1 MLKFFKVNDPYL
13 LAVIFLLLLAI
24 RTVGLFVELPMLET
38 QFKWL
43 LLGERLGQGFR
54 MYSET
59 YDYTGPL
66 AAYTYK
72 LVDLIVG
79 RSWMGHQVLGTLIV
93 MIQAGILNIILLRN
107 NAFKE
112 NNYFPAF
119 FYILA
124 ASAIPDAYA
133 LSPQLM
139 SLTFILLSMNNI
151 FRRIDNEVQDELFLY
166 AGLYLGIAMLFY
178 LPAVVYFVILLSSL
192 LLFSSPAARRLLLF
206 FYGLVLPV
214 LIAFCYFYWHG
225 AHWAF
230 VDSYLLRGIFDTHS
244 FNVGIVSLLISA
256 SIFLVLSFLTI
267 LSVLSRGKYANFQT
281 KIQQVMILTIGGGIL
296 AMLVSVEI
304 VPSQLILFVPA
315 LSFFL
320 SHYVLLL
327 RKPFYQFTV
336 PYLLVI
342 GLLVYPYLS
351 IHQSNQKLIEPKEL
365 KQEKLLYF
373 GSGMEQYQFYQIGS
387 PFLDQKLS
395 TRWLGKLDYYQ
406 PAARIYDNLMA
417 SDPDVIIDDQG
428 VVSKLFFRF
437 PQLEARYERR
447 GSSYFRIRD

>member
-1 MLKFFKVNDPYL
+1 MLRFFKVNDPYL
-13 LAVIFLLLLAI
+13 LVVIFLLLIAV
-24 RTVGLFVELPMLET
+24 RTTGIFFELPLLET

-43 LLGERLGQGFR
+43 LLGERLGEGFR

-72 LVDLIVG
+72 FVDLITG
-79 RSWMGHQVLGTLIV
+79 RSWITHQILATIIV
-93 MIQAGILNIILLRN
+93 MIQASILNVILLRN
-107 NAFKE
+107 GAFKE

-119 FYILA
+119 FYMLA
-124 ASAIPDAYA
+124 ASAIPDAYSF
-133 LSPQLM
+133 SPQLM
-139 SLTFILLSMNNI
+139 SLTFILLSLNNI

-178 LPAVVYFVILLSSL
+178 LPAVVYFVVMLSSL
-192 LLFSSPAARRLLLF
+192 LLFSSPATRRLMLF
-206 FYGLVLPV
+206 FYGLIVPLI
-214 LIAFCYFYWHG
+214 IAFCYFYWHG

-230 VDSYLLRGIFDTHS
+230 IDSYLVRGILNTHS
-244 FNVGIVSLLISA
+244 FNVGIVPLLISA
-256 SIFLVLSFLTI
+256 SFLLFLFLLTI
-267 LSVLSRGKYANFQT
+267 LSVLSKGKYANFQT

-296 AMLVSVEI
+296 AMLVSVELG
-304 VPSQLILFVPA
+304 PSQLILFVPA

-327 RKPFYQFTV
+327 RKPFYKLTL
-336 PYLLVI
+336 PYLLVV
-342 GLLVYPYLS
+342 GLLCYPYLPF
-351 IHQSNQKLIEPKEL
+351 HETNLKLSESPEP

-373 GSGMEQYQFYQIGS
+373 GKDLAEYQSYRMAS

-395 TRWLGKLDYYQ
+395 ARWLKKLDYYQ
-406 PAARIYDNLMA
+406 PAARIQDNLLA

-447 GSSYFRIRD
+447 GSNYYKIQD

>member
-1 MLKFFKVNDPYL
+1 MLRFFKVNDPYL
-13 LAVIFLLLLAI
+13 LVVIFLMLIAV
-24 RTVGLFVELPMLET
+24 RTAGIFLELPMLET

-43 LLGERLGQGFR
+43 LLGERLGEGFR

-72 LVDLIVG
+72 LVDLITG
-79 RSWMGHQVLGTLIV
+79 RSWLAHQILSTILV
-93 MIQAGILNIILLRN
+93 MIQASILNIILLRN
-107 NAFKE
+107 GAFKE

-119 FYILA
+119 FYMLA

-133 LSPQLM
+133 FSPQLM
-139 SLTFILLSMNNI
+139 SLTFILLSLNNI

-178 LPAVVYFVILLSSL
+178 LPAVVYFVVMLSSL
-192 LLFSSPAARRLLLF
+192 LLFSSPATRRLMLF
-206 FYGLVLPV
+206 FYGLIVPLI
-214 LIAFCYFYWHG
+214 IAFCYFYWHD

-230 VDSYLLRGIFDTHS
+230 IDSYLIRGIFNTRS
-244 FNVGIVSLLISA
+244 FNVGMIQLLVSA
-256 SIFLVLSFLTI
+256 SFLLFLSFLTI
-267 LSVLSRGKYANFQT
+267 LSVLSKGKYANFQT

-296 AMLVSVEI
+296 AMLVSVELG
-304 VPSQLILFVPA
+304 PSQLILFVPA

-327 RKPFYQFTV
+327 RKRFYQFTL
-336 PYLLVI
+336 PYLMVV
-342 GLLVYPYLS
+342 GLLLFPYLS
-351 IHQSNQKLIEPKEL
+351 FHQTNLEL
-365 KQEKLLYF
+365 TKPPALTEEKLLYF
-373 GSGMEQYQFYQIGS
+373 GTDLTQYGPYRMAS
-387 PFLDQKLS
+387 PFLDEKLS
-395 TRWLGKLDYYQ
+395 ARWLKKLDYYQ
-406 PAARIYDNLMA
+406 PAARIQDNLMA

-447 GSSYFRIRD
+447 ESNYYRIR

>member
-1 MLKFFKVNDPYL
+1 
-13 LAVIFLLLLAI
+13 
-24 RTVGLFVELPMLET
+24 MLET

-43 LLGERLGQGFR
+43 LLGERLGEGFR

-59 YDYTGPL
+59 FDYTGPL

-72 LVDLIVG
+72 FVDVLFG
-79 RSWMGHQVLGTLIV
+79 RSWLSHQILATLIV
-93 MIQAGILNIILLRN
+93 MIQASILNIILLRN
-107 NAFKE
+107 GAFKE

-119 FYILA
+119 FYILV

-139 SLTFILLSMNNI
+139 SLTFILLSLNNI

-178 LPAVVYFVILLSSL
+178 LPAVVYFVVMLSSL
-192 LLFSSPAARRLLLF
+192 LLFSSPAARRLMLF
-206 FYGLVLPV
+206 FYGLVVPV
-214 LIAFCYFYWHG
+214 IISFCYFYWYG
-225 AHWAF
+225 AQWAF
-230 VDSYLLRGIFDTHS
+230 IDSYLLRGILNARS
-244 FNVGIVSLLISA
+244 YNVGIVPLLIAGSF
-256 SIFLVLSFLTI
+256 FLFLSLLTI
-267 LSVLSRGKYANFQT
+267 LSVLSKGKYANFQT
-281 KIQQVMILTIGGGIL
+281 KIQQVMLLTIGGGML
-296 AMLVSVEI
+296 AMLVSVELGS
-304 VPSQLILFVPA
+304 SQLILFVPA

-327 RKPFYQFTV
+327 RKPLYQLTV

-342 GLLVYPYLS
+342 GLLVYPYLPF
-351 IHQSNQKLIEPKEL
+351 HQTNLEL
-365 KQEKLLYF
+365 PQPAEQKQEKLLYF
-373 GSGMEQYQFYQIGS
+373 GSGLGPYQTYQIGS

-395 TRWLGKLDYYQ
+395 NRWLGKLDYYQ
-406 PAARIYDNLMA
+406 PAARIHDNLLA
-417 SDPDVIIDDQG
+417 SDPDVIIDDLG

-447 GSSYFRIRD
+447 GSSYYRVR

>member
-1 MLKFFKVNDPYL
+1 MLRFFKVNDPYL
-13 LAVIFLLLLAI
+13 LVVIFLLLIAV
-24 RTVGLFVELPMLET
+24 RTVGVFVEFPMLET

-43 LLGERLGQGFR
+43 LLGQRLGEGFR

-66 AAYTYK
+66 AAYSYK
-72 LVDLIVG
+72 LVDLIAG
-79 RSWMGHQVLGTLIV
+79 RSWLGHQVLGTILV
-93 MIQAGILNIILLRN
+93 MIQAGTLNVILLRN
-107 NAFKE
+107 GAFKE

-119 FYILA
+119 FYMLA
-124 ASAIPDAYA
+124 ASAIPDAYS

-139 SLTFILLSMNNI
+139 SLTFILLSLNNI

-178 LPAVVYFVILLSSL
+178 LPAVVYFVVLLSSL
-192 LLFSSPAARRLLLF
+192 LLFSSPATRRLMLF
-206 FYGLVLPV
+206 FYGLIVP
-214 LIAFCYFYWHG
+214 LIIVFCYFYWHG

-230 VDSYLLRGIFDTHS
+230 IDSYLVRGIFNTRS
-244 FNVGIVSLLISA
+244 YNIGIVPFLISA
-256 SIFLVLSFLTI
+256 SCFLFLFSITV
-267 LSVLSRGKYANFQT
+267 LSVLSKGKYANFQT

-296 AMLVSVEI
+296 AMLVSVELG
-304 VPSQLILFVPA
+304 PSQLILFVPA
-315 LSFFL
+315 LSFFI

-327 RKPFYQFTV
+327 RKPFYQLTI

-342 GLLVYPYLS
+342 GLLIYPYLP
-351 IHQSNQKLIEPKEL
+351 IHKINIQLPDATESN
-365 KQEKLLYF
+365 QEKLLYF
-373 GSGMEQYQFYQIGS
+373 GTSLAPYQSYKMAS
-387 PFLDQKLS
+387 PFLDEKLS
-395 TRWLGKLDYYQ
+395 ARWLGKIDYYQ
-406 PAARIYDNLMA
+406 PAARIQDILIA

-447 GSSYFRIRD
+447 GSSYYRVRD